1 VLTKLDRIFIEIID
15 FTQTW
20 STFIYSF
27 IGIILLSYLFYNNK
41 LKEPLSILR
50 EAAARIADND
60 LEVELYYDSKDEMG
74 DLCRSFD
81 LMRKQLAENNR
92 KMWDM
97 MEEQKR
103 LNAAFA
109 HDLRTPLTVLRG
121 YTDFLIKYVPHGK
134 VSEEKLTSTLAMLS
148 RHLERLERYSNTMKE
163 INSLDD
169 MPLRQAVTDTAKLQA
184 IFKELIEALG
194 DKSGIDFDFLPPKQP
209 QKELYLDE
217 AILMEVVENLISNA
231 LRYAKSKITVSMAFE
246 ETSRLLL
253 VSVCDDGKGF
263 TMKDLGMATKPYYK
277 DNQEEKSYHFG
288 IGLYISKI
296 LCEKHGGSIALAN
309 SLEGGAI
316 VTASFFAAKLS

>member
-1 VLTKLDRIFIEIID
+1 MQVEIID
-15 FTQTW
+15 FIQTW
-20 STFIYSF
+20 SVFVYS
-27 IGIILLSYLFYNNK
+27 IAGILGASYLFYRNK
-41 LKEPLSILR
+41 IKAPMRILE
-50 EAAARIADND
+50 EAAVQIGNND
-60 LEVELYYDSKDEMG
+60 LDIEISYEVKDEMG
-74 DLCRSFD
+74 ALCNTFD
-81 LMRKQLAENNR
+81 RMRIQLIENNR
-92 KMWDM
+92 KMWDV

-121 YTDFLIKYVPHGK
+121 YTDFLIKYVPQGK

-169 MPLRQAVTDTAKLQA
+169 IPLRQAVTDTAKLQA

-194 DKSGIDFDFLPPKQP
+194 DKSGIDFHILPPKQP
-209 QKELYLDE
+209 QNELYLDE
-217 AILMEVVENLISNA
+217 AVLMEVVENLISNA
-231 LRYAKSKITVSMAFE
+231 LRYAKSKIIVSMAFE
-246 ETSRLLL
+246 ETSRHLL